1 MKLCRTEDFLLMNE
15 NSFKV
20 AVLAGIK
27 RLVETNYSL
36 YFANGCGKVELES
49 CVQSERAVIED
60 KVTESGRVKEVTKY
74 MDIYTNPTANMQG
87 PHTTK

>member
-1 MKLCRTEDFLLMNE
+1 MKLCRTKDFVMNE

-36 YFANGCGKVELES
+36 YFENGSGKVELES

-60 KVTESGRVKEVTKY
+60 KGGRVKEVTKY